1 MDADFGSFGGD
12 EDLSHFRTGEVT
24 DDVPVLEVMAEGLVE
39 LEGDNIQ
46 EAVVI
51 PTVDGGSDGVE
62 VQLLRHLECLGG
74 NRNLPYVDLDSEARI
89 SGYALGRFPE
99 APADETSSARS
110 HTRLGETSRNTRLDV
125 RAEVFAYNVFVP
137 ARAVPYRPLRGRR

>member
-1 MDADFGSFGGD
+1 MDADLRSFGGD

-51 PTVDGGSDGVE
+51 PTVDGGSDGVK

-74 NRNLPYVDLDSEARI
+74 NRDLPYVDLDSEARI
-89 SGYALGRFPE
+89 SSYALGGVTQ
-99 APADETSSARS
+99 AAADEITAP
-110 HTRLGETSRNTRLDV
+110 RLMK
-125 RAEVFAYNVFVP
+125 
-137 ARAVPYRPLRGRR
+137 

>member
-1 MDADFGSFGGD
+1 MA
-12 EDLSHFRTGEVT
+12 

-74 NRNLPYVDLDSEARI
+74 NRDLPYVDLDSEARI
-89 SGYALGRFPE
+89 SSYALGGVTQ
-99 APADETSSARS
+99 AAADEITAA
-110 HTRLGETSRNTRLDV
+110 G
-125 RAEVFAYNVFVP
+125 
-137 ARAVPYRPLRGRR
+137 G

>member
-1 MDADFGSFGGD
+1 MELLLIALGMDADLRSFGGD

-39 LEGDNIQ
+39 LEGENIQ

-62 VQLLRHLECLGG
+62 VQLLCHLECLGG
-74 NRNLPYVDLDSEARI
+74 NGDPAYVNLDPEARI
-89 SGYALGRFPE
+89 GGNAFGGVTESA
-99 APADETSSARS
+99 ADES
-110 HTRLGETSRNTRLDV
+110 
-125 RAEVFAYNVFVP
+125 
-137 ARAVPYRPLRGRR
+137 